1 MAKSKPTGD
10 KPLPPKRPLSAFFL
24 YKEDHFA
31 QTKKD
36 NPDAKVTDIT
46 KIIAKNWREV
56 DATEKSKYEKKNL
69 EAKSNYERE
78 MKEYEEKHGKV
89 EKKKRKSKGSKAKKG
104 KKGSDDDED
113 DDEEDEDEDEEEEA
127 PKKGK
132 KSKK

>member
-1 MAKSKPTGD
+1 
-10 KPLPPKRPLSAFFL
+10 LSAFFL

-46 KIIAKNWREV
+46 KIIAKNWANV
-56 DATEKSKYEKKNL
+56 DATEKSKYEKKNQ
-69 EAKSNYERE
+69 EAKANYERE
-78 MKEYEEKHGKV
+78 MKEYEEKYGKV
-89 EKKKRKSKGSKAKKG
+89 EKKKRKSKGSKKKG
-104 KKGSDDDED
+104 KKGSDDEDD
-113 DDEEDEDEDEEEEA
+113 DDEEEDEDEEEEA

>member
-1 MAKSKPTGD
+1 MAKSKSD
-10 KPLPPKRPLSAFFL
+10 QPLPPKRPLSAFFL
-24 YKEDHFA
+24 YKEAHFA

-46 KIIAKNWREV
+46 KIIAKNWGQV
-56 DATEKSKYEKKNL
+56 DATEKAKFEKKNL
-69 EAKSNYERE
+69 EAKANYEKE
-78 MKEYEEKHGKV
+78 MKEFEEKYGKV
-89 EKKKRKSKGSKAKKG
+89 EKKKRKSKGTKKSKAA

-113 DDEEDEDEDEEEEA
+113 DDEEDEDDDEEEEA